1 MLEWVIFSLNWQDKF
16 CILILKTH
24 MSKKRK
30 KLKKKNPMA
39 KLLSSPMLR
48 NKIVKNKKKIYNRK
62 KFKLENK

>member
-1 MLEWVIFSLNWQDKF
+1 
-16 CILILKTH
+16 

-30 KLKKKNPMA
+30 KLKKRNPMA

-62 KFKLENK
+62 NSSWKTHKKYE